1 MSVSLQQLQV
11 FYEVYKTGSF
21 TLAAEEMYLTQPAVS
36 MHIRSMENYYGI
48 KLFHRRGKKISLT
61 EAGEILLGYADKIL
75 HEIHSADEA
84 MASLS
89 GNLQGHLRI
98 GCSPCLTVG
107 SLANLI
113 RKFHSLHPALKI
125 SVVSEATP
133 LVLTKLEKAELD
145 LALVEGKVT
154 HTAGQS
160 TQLGSFGMVV
170 IAPENYAW
178 GDKPS
183 VTLAEVAEAPLIV
196 REPHSHTR
204 ELVDNLFQA
213 RRLSPKNI
221 IAEFNHPNLIK
232 EAVQLGMGVA
242 ILSSWA
248 LTSLDVGLKI
258 YQLEDEDVIRHA
270 QLVLCPRFS
279 STPSMQAFVDFLH
292 IHWDDHADEK
302 DANLSKLSSDAVEN
316 EDLI

>member
-1 MSVSLQQLQV
+1 MSISIQQLQI
-11 FYEVYKTGSF
+11 FYAVYKAGSF

-36 MHIRSMENYYGI
+36 MHISSMENHYGI

-61 EAGEILLGYADKIL
+61 EAGEILLSYADKIL

-84 MASLS
+84 MASLA

-113 RKFHSLHPALKI
+113 RQFHAQHPALTI
-125 SVVSEATP
+125 SVVSDATP
-133 LVLTKLEKAELD
+133 TVLMKLEKAELD
-145 LALVEGKVT
+145 LALVEGSVAR
-154 HTAGQS
+154 TAGQS

-178 GDKPS
+178 GNRPS
-183 VTLAEVAEAPLIV
+183 VSLAEVAEAPLLL
-196 REPHSHTR
+196 RELHSHTR
-204 ELVDNLFQA
+204 ELLDGIFRKHHLT
-213 RRLSPKNI
+213 PKHI
-221 IAEFNHPNLIK
+221 VAEFNHPNLIK
-232 EAVQLGMGVA
+232 EAVQLGMGVT

-258 YQLEDEDVIRHA
+258 YQLEDEEITRHA
-270 QLVLCPRFS
+270 QLVYCPRFS
-279 STPSMQAFVDFLH
+279 NTPSMLAFIDFLNT
-292 IHWDDHADEK
+292 HWDSHADAK
-302 DANLSKLSSDAVEN
+302 DANLIQLSSDAEV
-316 EDLI
+316 